1 MVERVLTAGT
11 LLGGDFEVV
20 ELLASGGMGAVYVAR
35 QRSTGATRALKTMHA
50 HLVSDPDF
58 RRRFTQEATICTQIA
73 SEHVV
78 QVVAAGIDD
87 QHTVPWIAMEYLR
100 GEDLETFVKRKG
112 RLSLGELLEV
122 FLQVCHA
129 VGAAHRAGIVHR
141 DLKPEN
147 IFIGASQRVG
157 EAFTV
162 KILDFGIAKIRSAS
176 DSAAKQTS
184 ALGTPLWMAPE
195 QLRMTGDID
204 ARADVWAL
212 GLIAFYCI
220 TGKSFWRAG
229 TAEDVDLAAL
239 VNEIAY
245 APLSNASVRASEVGA
260 PGVPTAIRAWFE
272 RCVDRDRERRFADAN
287 AALEALL
294 FAAKNVDSLASTLSP
309 ASITGIAIARTGGD
323 TARSPFDLPET
334 RVVKEQRLTRVQ
346 LALGLVAVGG
356 LCFFAL
362 ARTEPKGPAVD
373 PAPAPAP
380 DTAPAALAPAA
391 LAPVKDDSPMVI
403 VSGGVMNQG
412 RTDGPADEGP
422 VHRVSVASFRI
433 DAHEVTVAAYEGC
446 VARGACTPAGTDDEC
461 NSGHA
466 DRANHPINCVDFAQ
480 AAAYCAAHG
489 ERLPT
494 EEEWEFAA
502 REDSDGLYP
511 WGKETPTTEHA
522 CFERTAAGL
531 GTCAVM
537 SHPKGQTRDGIHDLA
552 GNVWEWTDTTFCTYD
567 RKTCDPGQR
576 MARGGSYSARSHE
589 LLTGTVRMAY
599 APTTRGAILGF
610 RCAKTR

>member
-1 MVERVLTAGT
+1 MADNVLIAGS
-11 LLGGDFEVV
+11 LLGGDFEVI

-50 HLVSDPDF
+50 HLVGDPDF

-87 QHTVPWIAMEYLR
+87 QHALPWIAMEYLR
-100 GEDLETFVKRKG
+100 GENLEAFVTRKG
-112 RLSLGELLEV
+112 RLSLEELLEV
-122 FLQVCHA
+122 FLQVGHA

-147 IFIGASQRVG
+147 IFIGPSQRVG

-195 QLRMTGDID
+195 QLRMNGDID
-204 ARADVWAL
+204 APADVWAL
-212 GLIAFYCI
+212 GLIAFYCL

-239 VNEIAY
+239 VNEVAF

-260 PGVPTAIRAWFE
+260 PGIPTSIRAWFE
-272 RCVDRDRERRFADAN
+272 RCVDRDRDRRHADAN
-287 AALEALL
+287 VALDALL
-294 FAAKNVDSLASTLSP
+294 LAAKNVESLASTLSP
-309 ASITGIAIARTGGD
+309 ASITGIAIARTSGD
-323 TARSPFDLPET
+323 TVRSPFDGPGTSGTHT
-334 RVVKEQRLTRVQ
+334 RRVTPVQ
-346 LALGLVAVGG
+346 LVLGLLVAGG
-356 LCFFAL
+356 LCSYAL
-362 ARTEPKGPAVD
+362 TRTNATPIELAPP
-373 PAPAPAP
+373 PAPSSGTVLVVAPA
-380 DTAPAALAPAA
+380 
-391 LAPVKDDSPMVI
+391 KDEAPMVI
-403 VSGGVMNQG
+403 VAGGVMDQG
-412 RTDGPADEGP
+412 RIDGPADEGP
-422 VHRVSVASFRI
+422 IHRVSVASFRI
-433 DAHEVTVAAYEGC
+433 DAHEVTVAAYETC

-466 DRANHPINCVDFAQ
+466 DRANHPINCVDYAQ
-480 AAAYCAAHG
+480 ASTYCAAHG

-511 WGKETPTTEHA
+511 WGREAPTSEHA
-522 CFERTAAGL
+522 CFQRVEPGL
-531 GTCAVM
+531 GSCAVM
-537 SHPKGQTRDGIHDLA
+537 SHPKGQTRDGIHDLG

-567 RKTCDPGQR
+567 RKTCDPSMR
-576 MARGGSYSARSHE
+576 MARGGSYSSRAPE
-589 LLTGTVRMAY
+589 LLSGTVRMAY
-599 APTTRGAILGF
+599 PPSTRGAILGF
-610 RCAKTR
+610 RCVKTR

>member
-1 MVERVLTAGT
+1 MADNTLTAGSV
-11 LLGGDFEVV
+11 LGGDFEIV
-20 ELLASGGMGAVYVAR
+20 EPLASGGMGAVYVAR

-50 HLVSDPDF
+50 HLVSDADF
-58 RRRFTQEATICTQIA
+58 RKRFTQEATICTQIA

-87 QHTVPWIAMEYLR
+87 QHSVPWIAMEYLR
-100 GEDLETFVKRKG
+100 GENLEAFVTRKG
-112 RLSLGELLEV
+112 RLSLEEMIEV
-122 FLQVCHA
+122 FLQVGHA

-147 IFIGASQRVG
+147 IFISPSQRVG

-162 KILDFGIAKIRSAS
+162 KVLDFGIAKIRSAS

-212 GLIAFYCI
+212 GLIAFYCL

-260 PGVPTAIRAWFE
+260 PGVPTAIRSWFE
-272 RCVDRDRERRFADAN
+272 RCVERDRERRFPDAKV
-287 AALEALL
+287 ALEGLL
-294 FAAKNVDSLASTLSP
+294 FAAKNVESLASTLSP
-309 ASITGIAIARTGGD
+309 ASITGIAIARTSGD
-323 TARSPFDLPET
+323 TARSPFDMAAPRT
-334 RVVKEQRLTRVQ
+334 SKEQRFTPAQ
-346 LALGLVAVGG
+346 LMVGLVAVGG

-362 ARTEPKGPAVD
+362 ARTQPEVAVVEPPHAA
-373 PAPAPAP
+373 AP
-380 DTAPAALAPAA
+380 TSPAAAAAPLPA
-391 LAPVKDDSPMVI
+391 KDDSPMVI
-403 VSGGVMNQG
+403 VAGGVMDQG
-412 RTDGPADEGP
+412 RADGPADEGP
-422 VHRVSVASFRI
+422 THRVSVASFRM
-433 DAHEVTVAAYEGC
+433 DAHEVTVAAYEAC

-461 NSGHA
+461 NSGHP
-466 DRANHPINCVDFAQ
+466 DRANHPINCVDFVQ
-480 AAAYCAAHG
+480 ASAYCTAHG

-511 WGKETPTTEHA
+511 WGKEAPTSEHA
-522 CFERTAAGL
+522 CFQRVAAGL
-531 GTCAVM
+531 GTCPIM

-567 RKTCDPGQR
+567 RKTCDPSMR
-576 MARGGSYSARSHE
+576 MARGGSYSARAPEILS
-589 LLTGTVRMAY
+589 GTVRMAY
-599 APTTRGAILGF
+599 PPSTRGAILGF
-610 RCAKTR
+610 RCVKTR